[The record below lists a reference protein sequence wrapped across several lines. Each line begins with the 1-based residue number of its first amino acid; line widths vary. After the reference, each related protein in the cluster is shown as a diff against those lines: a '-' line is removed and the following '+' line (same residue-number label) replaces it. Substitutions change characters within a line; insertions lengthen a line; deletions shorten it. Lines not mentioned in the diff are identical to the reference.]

1 MEEILLAAGA
11 GIAAGLGVAMP
22 LGAIGALLL
31 REGLVNGFRVAAAA
45 ATGIAVVDTVYCLIA
60 ALTGALFAPLVQE
73 HQGAFLAVSG
83 VLIVLFGAHQLVT
96 TIRRRTSEDPSV
108 ERIRPLAAFGKFV
121 GLTAVNP
128 MTLVYFIALAG
139 AITTRAS
146 SPLAPAVF
154 VGAVGL
160 SSWAWQL
167 GLAAAGTMVGRSLSH
182 RAAKIIGVAAS
193 VVIMTL
199 GVVVLASGL
208 LS

>member
-1 MEEILLAAGA
+1 MEEVLLAAAA
-11 GIAAGLGVAMP
+11 GVAAGLGVAMP

-45 ATGIAVVDTVYCLIA
+45 ATGVAVVDTVYCLVA
-60 ALTGALFAPLVQE
+60 ALTGALFAPLVE
-73 HQGAFLAVSG
+73 DHQRAFLSVSG
-83 VLIVLFGAHQLVT
+83 LLIILIGAHQLVT
-96 TIRRRTSEDPSV
+96 SMRRRTSEVTRV

-128 MTLVYFIALAG
+128 ITLVYFIALAG

-167 GLAAAGTMVGRSLSH
+167 GLAAAGTVVGRTLSP
-182 RAAKIIGVAAS
+182 RAAGIIGIAAS
-193 VVIMTL
+193 VVVITL

-208 LS
+208 FS

>member
-1 MEEILLAAGA
+1 
-11 GIAAGLGVAMP
+11 
-22 LGAIGALLL
+22 
-31 REGLVNGFRVAAAA
+31 
-45 ATGIAVVDTVYCLIA
+45 
-60 ALTGALFAPLVQE
+60 
-73 HQGAFLAVSG
+73 
-83 VLIVLFGAHQLVT
+83 LVT

-167 GLAAAGTMVGRSLSH
+167 GLAAAGTMVGRSLSR
-182 RAAKIIGVAAS
+182 RAAKIFGVAAS
-193 VVIMTL
+193 VVIMSL